1 MPKIS
6 KAVIACGG
14 WSTRF
19 LPTVKTYAKQMVP
32 IVDRPQIQHV
42 VEGLIA
48 AGITEIMIVH
58 NPGDD
63 SLKKYFTADPVL
75 ENFLKSVGKET
86 RLDSWH
92 AMIKSLKRIEFAP
105 QTPDLPYGNGTPIL
119 VAKDFIGQDSFV
131 YLFGDDIVIED
142 KPGTCLTDL
151 NAEFEKYQPAALAA
165 AQLMSPERIITGGSI
180 KYLKDASVPNQMEF
194 LIEKPESAKVAPSL
208 YMTVSPFVLSPKVI
222 EALTNTPII
231 RGELWL
237 PEALNTLARTEVVI
251 CPPLVKG
258 HYATTGDPLNWLK
271 VNFELALK
279 NPLYKEALV
288 ELFKNT

>member
-105 QTPDLPYGNGTPIL
+105 QTPDLPYGNG
-119 VAKDFIGQDSFV
+119 
-131 YLFGDDIVIED
+131 IED

-151 NAEFEKYQPAALAA
+151 IAEFEKYQPAALAA